1 MQLVCV
7 TSVFFFVKIVN
18 GSTVLRL
25 IETSTYFVLSY
36 FAKSTFKSNIRIQNY
51 TYYIRSKFLARHFFT
66 YMELGECIEAS
77 KLQLNA
83 AAVQQN

>member
-1 MQLVCV
+1 MVV
-7 TSVFFFVKIVN
+7 
-18 GSTVLRL
+18 RL
-25 IETSTYFVLSY
+25 
-36 FAKSTFKSNIRIQNY
+36 KSNIRIQMYY

-83 AAVQQN
+83 ALLLCNKIDEFDG